1 MMGTMDVMPLSTS
14 EVKVTAKPTRRRYS
28 AEYKVRILWEAEA
41 CSRPGEIA
49 AHRDPPGIGEA
60 EDHYSQALALA
71 EELGMRPLIAQC
83 HLGLGRLYRRID
95 NLEQAKRH
103 LTTATS
109 MMQEMQMGFW
119 LKQAEAELKNL
130 G

>member
-1 MMGTMDVMPLSTS
+1 MQHYPLRPYRS
-14 EVKVTAKPTRRRYS
+14 KPHQNKEKGHEAY
-28 AEYKVRILWEAEA
+28 ALW
-41 CSRPGEIA
+41 RLGEIA
-49 AHRDPPGIGEA
+49 AHKDPLGIAEA
-60 EDHYSQALALA
+60 EDHYHQAFALA
-71 EELGMRPLIAQC
+71 EELGMRPLTARC

-109 MMQEMQMGFW
+109 KMREMQMELW
-119 LKQAEAELKNL
+119 LEQAEAELNGL

>member
-1 MMGTMDVMPLSTS
+1 MDNAVEQAQCALDL
-14 EVKVTAKPTRRRYS
+14 TRQNKEK
-28 AEYKVRILWEAEA
+28 ANEAYA
-41 CSRPGEIA
+41 LLVIGKIA
-49 AHRDPPGIGEA
+49 ARKDPPGFGEA
-60 EDHYSQALALA
+60 EDHYHQALAIA

-83 HLGLGRLYRRID
+83 HLALGSLCRRID

-109 MMQEMQMGFW
+109 MMREMKMGLW
-119 LKQAEAELKNL
+119 LEQAEAELKNM